1 MVADLLGQVFAG
13 GNAQFG
19 RKHLDQHRHQVS
31 PHHDPQQLVA
41 KAGAGLNVSGE
52 ITRID
57 IANGSDESR
66 AIKASFTL
74 RAARLLLFSTRL
86 LVIFCLWKY
95 SLCYVLCYQNA
106 NDYQVHLE
114 WR

>member
-13 GNAQFG
+13 GNAEGG

-66 AIKASFTL
+66 A
-74 RAARLLLFSTRL
+74 
-86 LVIFCLWKY
+86 
-95 SLCYVLCYQNA
+95 
-106 NDYQVHLE
+106 H
-114 WR
+114 